1 MISKTSFLTNIF
13 TGSARKKDTTNIAKC
28 EYLVNLCGKQM
39 DVLRNALSKF
49 SFKVGRGRQ

>member
-13 TGSARKKDTTNIAKC
+13 TSSARKKDTTNIAKC